1 MQAAPINR
9 TRAAAG
15 PNSSA
20 GVDASLFGIN
30 LCDLLPEPAKTICH
44 VGGHAIG
51 TE

>member
-30 LCDLLPEPAKTICH
+30 LCDLLPEPLKSICH
-44 VGGHAIG
+44 AAGGVIG